1 MIMNELILL
10 TEFWKNQTVENYL
23 NCQDYFYK
31 SKSFDPFEKYIER
44 VDLEFEHKNYG
55 EFIKGVNETMQLSL
69 HILHRLSKA
78 YKMLGNKEEAV
89 KYFTRAAEVAQVI
102 LSSGDG
108 TREFPYQIIYQSD
121 YKDVLL
127 YIHEE
132 YQKHTIINFEKKKL
146 DAVLTKNKKE
156 YFFEITELQKCKEKA
171 VSEKVDD
178 MIKWFEKQSN
188 RPV

>member
-1 MIMNELILL
+1 MNELILL
-10 TEFWKNQTVENYL
+10 SEFWQNQSVENYL

-44 VDLEFEHKNYG
+44 LDLEFENKNYTA
-55 EFIKGVNETMQLSL
+55 FIDSINETMQLSL
-69 HILHRLSKA
+69 HVLQKLSTA
-78 YKMLGNKEEAV
+78 YKMLGNKYEAAN
-89 KYFTRAAEVAQVI
+89 YFTKAAEVAQVI

-127 YIHEE
+127 YLREA
-132 YQKHTIINFEKKKL
+132 YAKHSIINFENKKL
-146 DAVLTKNKKE
+146 DAVLTKSKKE
-156 YFFEITELQKCKEKA
+156 YFFDITELQKCKENA
-171 VSEKVDD
+171 VAEKVDD
-178 MIKWFEKQSN
+178 MIKWFENNTN